1 MQIAKKL
8 SKLSNGNKPLAH
20 LMAVLSDIYLCFGCF
35 TYFSIIEFQ
44 IYFPVTTVFKFI
56 TNWPSFNCANRIC
69 QKEKKNPKIAIII
82 NCSGSK
88 ITFSFGFLFAAERT
102 STRAKPRK

>member
-56 TNWPSFNCANRIC
+56 TNWPSFNCANRNC
-69 QKEKKNPKIAIII
+69 QKEKKPEDSNNNKLLWLENNLQFWFPFR
-82 NCSGSK
+82 S
-88 ITFSFGFLFAAERT
+88 
-102 STRAKPRK
+102 